1 MLCALIILAVV
12 VADQVSKAIVVAKL
26 DMGEGAGFIP
36 YILSFCRS
44 ENKGMAWGML
54 NNHRWVFL
62 TLSIVALVGFGILYY
77 KTKKPHI
84 LYTISMAFIL
94 GGGVGNMIDR
104 LFRQGVN
111 TTQNAVVDFLKFE
124 FIDIP
129 IFNVADAFITVGTV
143 LIFVYLLFYDKKQ
156 EYPLFFDVKKEAKA
170 DEQADI

>member
-26 DMGEGAGFIP
+26 DMGESTGFIP

-44 ENKGMAWGML
+44 ENTGMAWGML
-54 NNHRWVFL
+54 KDHRWVFL
-62 TLSIVALVGFGILYY
+62 TLSIVALIGFGILYY
-77 KTKKPHI
+77 KTKKPHL

-124 FIDIP
+124 FIDFP

-156 EYPLFFDVKKEAKA
+156 EYPLFFDGKKEAKA